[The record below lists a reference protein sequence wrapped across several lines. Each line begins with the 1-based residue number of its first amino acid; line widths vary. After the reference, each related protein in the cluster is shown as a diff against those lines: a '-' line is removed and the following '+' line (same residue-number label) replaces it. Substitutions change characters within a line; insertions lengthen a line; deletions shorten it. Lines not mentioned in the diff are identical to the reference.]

1 MIGYFSLYGV
11 HASECKPLVSQ
22 QLYLVSV
29 KGHCTKMSFSFMV
42 QCSSVCCSVDTSSR
56 SPLPCFVAFSLCCP
70 VTIWAHLLLAT
81 IVWTLIFPISCFFLP
96 LFRFKR
102 CFHFWLIFPLSYL
115 SLLIPSF
122 IFTQSI
128 MSVKSIHPYGVFL
141 FCCFLYIK
149 SGSI

>member
-29 KGHCTKMSFSFMV
+29 KGHCTKMSFIFMV
-42 QCSSVCCSVDTSSR
+42 QCSSVCCSVEASNR
-56 SPLPCFVAFSLCCP
+56 SPLPWFVAFSLLLSDNMSSSPTRHYC
-70 VTIWAHLLLAT
+70 VDSHL
-81 IVWTLIFPISCFFLP
+81 SHFLP
-96 LFRFKR
+96 PPL
-102 CFHFWLIFPLSYL
+102 FHFKLHFHLWLIFLLSYL

-122 IFTQSI
+122 IFTQRI

-141 FCCFLYIK
+141 LLFLYIK